1 MQYKTF
7 EDWFCE
13 ISNSKN
19 FWYDIN
25 TQNKEVIRKW
35 MKLSWDLGVQNNSIS
50 DSKVLTRM
58 EQKLDN
64 IILKNL
70 INSHDT
76 LRQTD

>member
-1 MQYKTF
+1 MQYKNF

-13 ISNSKN
+13 ISNSEN
-19 FWYDIN
+19 FWRDIN

-70 INSHDT
+70 HDT
-76 LRQTD
+76 LRQTN